1 MGTLERGARE
11 REMRVT
17 GPVPESSLR
26 SAETDEPGDD
36 LAGSDLHLNDAI
48 VTRNPTQ
55 NDVTGKNRAAAAL
68 ASGRRTVRLLWIALS
83 ISMVAHL
90 IIPAYI
96 VSATTRSEKVALLD
110 GTESLIISSLVPAEE
125 SNELLETLSLWA
137 AKSFLD
143 RGPQGFDAPETL
155 HRLFLPDAAK
165 KAETEFNT
173 LADEFS
179 KKNIHQKFEVGRID
193 LQRLDG
199 GVVMSHVVGQVLAQA
214 QIGDEQVSQPQPLTL
229 NLKLV
234 RNPFLGR
241 NKRYPFAVAEY
252 GFGQAEQL
260 PAQKAK
266 EK

>member
-1 MGTLERGARE
+1 MGNVERGARAKNL
-11 REMRVT
+11 RVT
-17 GPVPESSLR
+17 GQISESTLEPVEMNE
-26 SAETDEPGDD
+26 AIVD
-36 LAGSDLHLNDAI
+36 LAGSDLQLNDAI
-48 VTRNPTQ
+48 VGRDPIQ
-55 NDVTGKNRAAAAL
+55 NEIARKRRAAAAL

-90 IIPAYI
+90 VIPAYI
-96 VSATTRSEKVALLD
+96 VSATTRPEKVALMD
-110 GTESLIISSLVPAEE
+110 GTESLIISSLVPVEE

-155 HRLFLPDAAK
+155 RRLFLPDAAK
-165 KAETEFNT
+165 KAETEFNA

-179 KKNIHQKFEVGRID
+179 RKSIHQKFEVGRID

-214 QIGDEQVSQPQPLTL
+214 QIGGEQVSQPQPLTL

-252 GFGQAEQL
+252 EFGKAEQL
-260 PAQKAK
+260 PAQKAQ

>member
-1 MGTLERGARE
+1 MGNLERDARVKDL
-11 REMRVT
+11 RVS
-17 GPVPESSLR
+17 GQLSESSPQ
-26 SAETDEPGDD
+26 SIEVDEPGDD
-36 LAGSDLHLNDAI
+36 LAGSDLQLQDVI
-48 VTRNPTQ
+48 VARNPIQ
-55 NDVTGKNRAAAAL
+55 NDLVGRNRAAAAL
-68 ASGRRTVRLLWIALS
+68 ATGRRTVRLLWIALS

-96 VSATTRSEKVALLD
+96 VSATTRPEKVALMD
-110 GTESLIISSLVPAEE
+110 GTESLIISSLVPVEE

-165 KAETEFNT
+165 KAEAEFNT
-173 LADEFS
+173 LAEEFS
-179 KKNIHQKFEVGRID
+179 KKSIHQKFEVGRID

-241 NKRYPFAVAEY
+241 NKRYPFALAEY

-260 PAQKAK
+260 AAQNAK

>member
-1 MGTLERGARE
+1 MENPDRE
-11 REMRVT
+11 GRKPSFQMSK
-17 GPVPESSLR
+17 GIPESGLE
-26 SAETDEPGDD
+26 SARGYDPDD
-36 LAGSDLHLNDAI
+36 LAPPDLQLNDTM
-48 VTRNPTQ
+48 VLRNPLQ
-55 NDVTGKNRAAAAL
+55 NQSVHGDRTAAAL
-68 ASGRRTVRLLWIALS
+68 ASGRRTVRLLWIALL
-83 ISMVAHL
+83 ISLAAHL
-90 IIPAYI
+90 VIPAYI
-96 VSATTRSEKVALLD
+96 VSVTTRPEKVALMD
-110 GTESLIISSLVPAEE
+110 GAESLLISPLVPVEE
-125 SNELLETLSLWA
+125 STELLETVSLWA

-155 HRLFLPDAAK
+155 HRLFLPEAAK
-165 KAETEFNT
+165 KAEAEFT
-173 LADEFS
+173 ALADEFS
-179 KKNIHQKFEVGRID
+179 KKSIHQKFEVGRID

-234 RNPFLGR
+234 RNPYLGR

-260 PAQKAK
+260 PAQKGK

>member
-1 MGTLERGARE
+1 MGNLDRARTKDL
-11 REMRVT
+11 RVT
-17 GPVPESSLR
+17 GQVLESSLQ
-26 SAETDEPGDD
+26 SAEVNDAVDD
-36 LAGSDLHLNDAI
+36 LAGSDLQLNDAI
-48 VTRNPTQ
+48 VPRNPIQ
-55 NDVTGKNRAAAAL
+55 NELFRKNQAAAAL

-110 GTESLIISSLVPAEE
+110 GTESLIISSLVPVEE

-179 KKNIHQKFEVGRID
+179 KKNIHQKF
-193 LQRLDG
+193 DG
-199 GVVMSHVVGQVLAQA
+199 SRA
-214 QIGDEQVSQPQPLTL
+214 LTDCI
-229 NLKLV
+229 
-234 RNPFLGR
+234 
-241 NKRYPFAVAEY
+241 ATT
-252 GFGQAEQL
+252 
-260 PAQKAK
+260 
-266 EK
+266 